1 MLIYESN
8 REATEI
14 AGLWI
19 RSINPYIWS
28 VPTLSNSQGILQ
40 DWTNPSYPIND
51 SDEFHVTKEA
61 Y

>member
-19 RSINPYIWS
+19 RSISPYIWS
-28 VPTLSNSQGILQ
+28 VLTPSVSSGILQ
-40 DWTNPSYPIND
+40 DWTNPSYPIDD
-51 SDEFHVTKEA
+51 SDAIVTKEA